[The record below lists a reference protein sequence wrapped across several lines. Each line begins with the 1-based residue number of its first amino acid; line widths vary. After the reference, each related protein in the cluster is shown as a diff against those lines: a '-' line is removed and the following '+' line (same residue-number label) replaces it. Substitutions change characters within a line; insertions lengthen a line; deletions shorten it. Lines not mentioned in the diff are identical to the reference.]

1 MELLLIRHGL
11 PVERAVVDEP
21 ADPQLSTDGIAQAE
35 LLAAYLASERI
46 SAIYSSPLRRAVE
59 TAGPL
64 SAAFALSTVV
74 LDGLAEWDRN
84 AAEYVPVEQLKAR
97 DDPRWHALL
106 NGEWEG
112 EETVDHFHDRVR
124 STVESL
130 IVRHRGDTIAVIC
143 HGGVINS
150 YIGHVLGLDTS
161 RPTFFYPN
169 YTSIHR
175 VAAATSGERSIVTLN
190 ETAHLRGSGLP
201 MGLFQR
207 GG

>member
-11 PVERAVVDEP
+11 PVERAVLDGP
-21 ADPQLSTDGIAQAE
+21 ADPGLSEHGIAQAE
-35 LLAAYLASERI
+35 RLARYLAPESLT
-46 SAIYSSPLRRAVE
+46 AIYSSPLRRAVE
-59 TAGPL
+59 TAAPV
-64 SAAFALSTVV
+64 SASSSLTTRII
-74 LDGLAEWDRN
+74 DGVAEWDRN
-84 AAEYVPVEQLKAR
+84 AAEYVPVEELKAR
-97 DDPRWHALL
+97 DDPRWRSLL

-112 EETVDHFHDRVR
+112 EESVDDFHQRVR
-124 STVESL
+124 DTLEAL
-130 IVRHRGDTIAVIC
+130 IGAHRGETIAVVC

-150 YIGHVLGLDTS
+150 YVGHILGLDGS

-175 VAAATSGERSIVTLN
+175 IAAATSGERSIVTLN

-207 GG
+207 G